1 MSEIYSNLKVG
12 YKMKNVKIIL
22 LIISVIIIALGIIIG
37 LGTSNEILNS
47 ISVENNVNGA
57 TSGIGANYS
66 DVIEIFGVFGA
77 KLIGT
82 MIIVCSII
90 VDLLIWLFYG
100 LILLFIKIFK
110 KVKKQ

>member
-1 MSEIYSNLKVG
+1 
-12 YKMKNVKIIL
+12 MKKVKIVL
-22 LIISVIIIALGIIIG
+22 LIISIIIIVSGIIIG
-37 LGTSNEILNS
+37 LGTSSEILNS

-66 DVIEIFGVFGA
+66 GIIEIFGVFGA

-90 VDLLIWLFYG
+90 VDLLIWLSYG
-100 LILLFIKIFK
+100 LILLFIKIIK
-110 KVKKQ
+110 KIKKQ

>member
-1 MSEIYSNLKVG
+1 MKKV
-12 YKMKNVKIIL
+12 KRVL
-22 LIISVIIIALGIIIG
+22 LIISIIIIVSGIIIG
-37 LGTSNEILNS
+37 LGTLNEILNS

-66 DVIEIFGVFGA
+66 GIIEIFGVLGA

-100 LILLFIKIFK
+100 LILLFIKI
-110 KVKKQ
+110 VKKIKKQ

>member
-1 MSEIYSNLKVG
+1 
-12 YKMKNVKIIL
+12 MKNVKIIL
-22 LIISVIIIALGIIIG
+22 LIISVIIIVLGIIIG

-66 DVIEIFGVFGA
+66 DAIEIFGVFGA

-100 LILLFIKIFK
+100 LILLFIKIIK

>member
-1 MSEIYSNLKVG
+1 
-12 YKMKNVKIIL
+12 MKNVKIIL
-22 LIISVIIIALGIIIG
+22 LIISVIIIVLGIIIG

-100 LILLFIKIFK
+100 LILLFIKIIK

>member
-1 MSEIYSNLKVG
+1 
-12 YKMKNVKIIL
+12 MKNVKIIL

>member
-1 MSEIYSNLKVG
+1 
-12 YKMKNVKIIL
+12 MKKVKIIL
-22 LIISVIIIALGIIIG
+22 LIISIIIIVAGIIIG
-37 LGTSNEILNS
+37 LGASNEILNS
-47 ISVENNVNGA
+47 IPVENNVDGA

-66 DVIEIFGVFGA
+66 GVIEIFGVFGA

-100 LILLFIKIFK
+100 LIILFIKIIK